1 MFYHFEWRSLRTSIR
16 IDHPDYE
23 QPLLL
28 GTIARELTTEQIWS
42 GYKHRSPVE
51 TNFFVPQDSLVENFL
66 LNQRSVNK
74 ILQLQDAHKKKL
86 GELLV
91 EKEIMSQDKL
101 QEILIELYTRHKG
114 LLLTELQP
122 TSTF

>member
-28 GTIARELTTEQIWS
+28 GTIARELTTEKIWS

-51 TNFFVPQDSLVENFL
+51 TNFFVAQDSLVEKKI

-101 QEILIELYTRHKG
+101 QEILIELYTRHKD
-114 LLLTELQP
+114 LFLTELQP
-122 TSTF
+122 KSNC

>member
-1 MFYHFEWRSLRTSIR
+1 M
-16 IDHPDYE
+16 
-23 QPLLL
+23 LL
-28 GTIARELTTEQIWS
+28 GTIAQKLATEQIWS

-51 TNFFVPQDSLVENFL
+51 TNFFVAQDSLVEKKI

-101 QEILIELYTRHKG
+101 QEILIELYARHKG